1 MLGRLALAVLLLAS
15 SPVGAASALQI
26 HATCTAELA
35 RDPAHVR
42 TLRGELTRAL
52 RGMRAPPGY
61 TLDVSL
67 VRLGTSATGRE
78 LEVRAEVRAM
88 LSDRH
93 GVVQWSSLSRA
104 TARGTARDRVILQR
118 DAVAH
123 AARDLAKSA
132 GAALRAK

>member
-1 MLGRLALAVLLLAS
+1 VLGRLALAVLLFAS

-26 HATCTAELA
+26 HATCATELA

-52 RGMRAPPGY
+52 TGMRAPAGY

-67 VRLGTSATGRE
+67 VRLGTSATGRG

-88 LSDRH
+88 LSDKH
-93 GVVQWSSLSRA
+93 GVVRWSSLSRA
-104 TARGTARDRVILQR
+104 TARGTARDRALLQR
-118 DAVAH
+118 DAVAY

-132 GAALRAK
+132 TAALRTK